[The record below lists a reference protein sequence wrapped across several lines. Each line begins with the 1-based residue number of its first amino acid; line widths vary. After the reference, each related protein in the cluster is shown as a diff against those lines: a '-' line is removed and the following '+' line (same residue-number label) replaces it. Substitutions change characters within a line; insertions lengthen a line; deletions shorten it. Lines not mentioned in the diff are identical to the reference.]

1 MLHNIFRLFIF
12 LFVEALPLNQYL
24 VFTHN
29 IWTSAITLFRTATV
43 AHSSCY
49 TLQFLKINFFVYYEY
64 HLVDVK
70 RLLQFVSVNVDTF
83 CDLIVSV

>member
-1 MLHNIFRLFIF
+1 MLHNIFSLFIF

-49 TLQFLKINFFVYYEY
+49 TLQLFQVNLISENKFLCVIKISLGRFQTPAAICFC
-64 HLVDVK
+64 K
-70 RLLQFVSVNVDTF
+70 R
-83 CDLIVSV
+83 